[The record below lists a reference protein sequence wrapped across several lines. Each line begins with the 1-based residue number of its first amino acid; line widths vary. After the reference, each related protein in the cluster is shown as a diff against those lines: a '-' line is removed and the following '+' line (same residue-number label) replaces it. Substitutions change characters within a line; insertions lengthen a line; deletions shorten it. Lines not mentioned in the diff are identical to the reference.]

1 MKIIEA
7 MKKVQDQMRKVDD
20 LVAKITK
27 YCADLDFES
36 PPYGTPEL
44 QREQIKSWLQAQH
57 DILKDVE
64 HLRIAIAKTNLAT
77 NVTIELDGKQVT
89 KCITGWILRR
99 GLKNSGLASKEY
111 QAWAAL
117 TDRNLKDG
125 QTKTTSG
132 DLIPVKIRRYF
143 EAKERDNK
151 MEAFRSEASKIDATL
166 EVINAVTELIEA

>member
-1 MKIIEA
+1 
-7 MKKVQDQMRKVDD
+7 
-20 LVAKITK
+20 
-27 YCADLDFES
+27 
-36 PPYGTPEL
+36 
-44 QREQIKSWLQAQH
+44 
-57 DILKDVE
+57 
-64 HLRIAIAKTNLAT
+64 
-77 NVTIELDGKQVT
+77 
-89 KCITGWILRR
+89 
-99 GLKNSGLASKEY
+99 
-111 QAWAAL
+111 L